1 MQIACCDVTFV
12 SVPNKK
18 KKAELCDLG
27 RS

>member
-1 MQIACCDVTFV
+1 MLHLCQYRT
-12 SVPNKK
+12 KK